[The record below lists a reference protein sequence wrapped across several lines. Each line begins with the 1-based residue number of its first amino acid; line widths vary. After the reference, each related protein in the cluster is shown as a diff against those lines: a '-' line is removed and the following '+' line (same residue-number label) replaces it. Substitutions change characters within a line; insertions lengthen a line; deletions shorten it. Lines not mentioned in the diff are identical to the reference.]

1 MIGTELDW
9 FCEGLR
15 VLLAVLM
22 GCLAIPVV
30 MQVIPRYT
38 PLLPTYLWTEELA
51 TFLFVW
57 IVMIG
62 SMGAVWNRT
71 HFDVRVT
78 RDAKQPLFVMLQ
90 DGLVLV
96 LILAFALIF
105 FWYGIDYAYFGA
117 KQRTIMMRQ

>member
-1 MIGTELDW
+1 
-9 FCEGLR
+9 
-15 VLLAVLM
+15 M
-22 GCLAIPVV
+22 GCPAIPVV

-57 IVMIG
+57 IVMIA
-62 SMGAVWNRT
+62 SMGAVWDGT
-71 HFDVRVT
+71 HFDDRVT
-78 RDAKQPLFVMLQ
+78 RDAKRPLFVMLQ
-90 DGLVLV
+90 DGLVLA